1 MFVPKRGAER
11 CATGWVQELLV
22 DVCVFG
28 HASCLLPAIAPE
40 WQLSMHKNVFMCLA
54 VLGVVTWGVAVSL
67 VQPCQCVYFSSVL
80 DDQSCLWSVG
90 RVARLWVRSSCADIA
105 DHRKQPANLAFK
117 WNSSFVSV
125 RRGEKDSG
133 VSVVSTDAAFAEA
146 PSSNSSSKGFLP
158 VFTGVWCYRHFFELE
173 EAV

>member
-1 MFVPKRGAER
+1 MA
-11 CATGWVQELLV
+11 C
-22 DVCVFG
+22 
-28 HASCLLPAIAPE
+28 
-40 WQLSMHKNVFMCLA
+40 
-54 VLGVVTWGVAVSL
+54 
-67 VQPCQCVYFSSVL
+67 
-80 DDQSCLWSVG
+80 
-90 RVARLWVRSSCADIA
+90 LWVRSSCADGA